1 MRARNLLFLVLFSVS
16 IFGGSNSYAQ
26 SEQKAYFGFGGGI
39 DYGGLGMRGEYLAA
53 KSLGIFVGF
62 GYNLVDPAFNA
73 GLSVKLLPGRKVVP
87 LIVGTYGYNAVIKL
101 KYGDGNSV
109 GWTYYGPSFGAGCE
123 FLDRNGKNKFLLELF
138 FPVRNSDFHNKY
150 DELKA
155 QGVDFNPDILP
166 VTFTIGYNF
175 SVSSKAKK

>member
-1 MRARNLLFLVLFSVS
+1 MRIKNLFVIFFPALLFSW
-16 IFGGSNSYAQ
+16 GSSHAQ
-26 SEQKAYFGFGGGI
+26 SDQQRAYFGFGAGI
-39 DYGGLGMRGEYLAA
+39 DYGGLGLRGEYLAT
-53 KSLGIFVGF
+53 KSLGIFAGF

-87 LIVGTYGYNAVIKL
+87 IIIGTYGYNAVIKL
-101 KYGDGNSV
+101 KYGNGNSV

-123 FLDRNGKNKFLLELF
+123 ILDRNGKNKFLLELF
-138 FPVRNSDFHNKY
+138 APVRNSDFHKQY
-150 DELKA
+150 DDLKA

-175 SVSSKAKK
+175 SVSSKPKK